1 MVCLISGEDETAGQW
16 LKAQWP
22 QPFTRLEADRPLCQ
36 WFGHPLTAE
45 IFRLTC
51 LILGFRGRGIF
62 FPKELSGCAILSPTD
77 AVPAASKGLSARNLV
92 RRIWTASQHRD
103 ANRMETVT
111 TDEQMVEQALSG
123 DPEAFGEIVR
133 RWERRIFAL
142 SFGMLGREE
151 DARDATQETFL
162 AAFRNLRGFRGEA
175 KVSSWLHRIAVNQ
188 CITRQRRAKV
198 RSETALED
206 EAEKNAAVFALPAEV
221 SPARTAEHREI
232 SFAVRK
238 AVSTLPPDLRQV
250 VVMKEFEELT
260 FQEISEVLEVPLSTV
275 KSRLYTALRQL
286 QMRLHKFGQPKA

>member
-1 MVCLISGEDETAGQW
+1 
-16 LKAQWP
+16 
-22 QPFTRLEADRPLCQ
+22 
-36 WFGHPLTAE
+36 
-45 IFRLTC
+45 
-51 LILGFRGRGIF
+51 
-62 FPKELSGCAILSPTD
+62 
-77 AVPAASKGLSARNLV
+77 
-92 RRIWTASQHRD
+92 
-103 ANRMETVT
+103 METVT
-111 TDEQMVEQALSG
+111 TDEQMVERALSG

-162 AAFRNLRGFRGEA
+162 SAFRNLRGFRGEA

-221 SPARTAEHREI
+221 SPAHAAEHGQI
-232 SFAVRK
+232 SVAVRK
-238 AVSTLPPDLRQV
+238 AVIALPPDLRQV
-250 VVMKEFEELT
+250 VVMKEFEDLT
-260 FQEISEVLEVPLSTV
+260 FQEISDVLGVPLSTV

-286 QMRLHKFGQPKA
+286 QMRLQKFGQAKP